1 MNIVVFG
8 VLLIILIVGI
18 YILKNVIKII
28 GLIVFLGLV
37 LWFLDSNN
45 IIEIKHEGDNVSLS
59 EGTNAPK
66 NIYNK
71 ENTHDGKTDSK

>member
-1 MNIVVFG
+1 MNIVVFV
-8 VLLIILIVGI
+8 VLLIILVVGI

-28 GLIVFLGLV
+28 GLIIFLGLI

-59 EGTNAPK
+59 EGANAPK
-66 NIYNK
+66 NIYKK
-71 ENTHDGKTDSK
+71 ENP

>member
-1 MNIVVFG
+1 MNIVVFV
-8 VLLIILIVGI
+8 VLLIILVVGI

-28 GLIVFLGLV
+28 GLIIFLGLI

-45 IIEIKHEGDNVSLS
+45 IIEIKHEGDNVSLN

-66 NIYNK
+66 NIYKK
-71 ENTHDGKTDSK
+71 ENP